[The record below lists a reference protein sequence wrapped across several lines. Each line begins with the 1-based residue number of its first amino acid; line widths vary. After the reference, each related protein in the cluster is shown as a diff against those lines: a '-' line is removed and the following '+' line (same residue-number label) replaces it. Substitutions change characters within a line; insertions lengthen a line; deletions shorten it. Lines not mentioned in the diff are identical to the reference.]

1 MTRRDENGGEG
12 ISDLLRRIV
21 LASVGAAAVGKDEL
35 DEFIRRARE
44 QGDITSADAQKLKD
58 KLSES
63 FKRVPGGWEEAIDKS
78 IRAALRRLDIP
89 DRGEIE
95 RLQETIDRLTRKIE
109 GMQRARSRPRTRPPH
124 SDT

>member
-1 MTRRDENGGEG
+1 MTRRDDDGSEG

-44 QGDITSADAQKLKD
+44 KGDLTTADAQKLKD
-58 KLSES
+58 KLTDS
-63 FKRVPGGWEEAIDKS
+63 FKRVPGGWEDAIDSS
-78 IRAALRRLDIP
+78 IRAALRRLNIP
-89 DRGEIE
+89 DRAEIE
-95 RLQETIDRLTRKIE
+95 RLQATIDRLTRKIE
-109 GMQRARSRPRTRPPH
+109 TLQRARSRPRPHTPH